1 MYVKS
6 PPSQCNFTEL
16 LVVNNG
22 AELWNLKVE
31 TFTAIVNYQM
41 EKAYSRRK

>member
-6 PPSQCNFTEL
+6 PPSQGNFTEL

-22 AELWNLKVE
+22 AEPQNLKVE
-31 TFTAIVNYQM
+31 MFTAVVNYQM